1 MKELKDYLHLYL
13 GCQFVM
19 KINGTERLTAQMNF
33 GADALNASLDSKEPI
48 TPILILRPLSDMTQD
63 EADVIWGI
71 LDWNERITGVARIT
85 DIIREFDVI
94 EEDNDT
100 TSNAHWGYLC
110 KILPYLLKYGFDL
123 FGLIDAGLAID
134 KTTLKH
140 PVPDEAPKE
149 WEEQA
154 TKDYE
159 NGYESET
166 SAIDKFMVADE
177 AGEVYVWETKN
188 PEQDLFRHPIINL
201 TEKCHDLGWFD
212 TKRGYWV
219 DENGDSLGQCEWL
232 RLSPAPP
239 SGEDAGKGWIS
250 VEDRLPTEKD
260 ADENGKVLVYRNT
273 NEGQKGLSKSI
284 FDYFMV
290 KNCDS
295 DTVWQPLPPKP

>member
-1 MKELKDYLHLYL
+1 MKSKTADTDGTIIEFL
-13 GCQFVM
+13 
-19 KINGTERLTAQMNF
+19 NGSHSYEGVWF
-33 GADALNASLDSKEPI
+33 GDKHRTKEG
-48 TPILILRPLSDMTQD
+48 TYWWRKILRDYVESSQLQP
-63 EADVIWGI
+63 
-71 LDWNERITGVARIT
+71 
-85 DIIREFDVI
+85 
-94 EEDNDT
+94 
-100 TSNAHWGYLC
+100 
-110 KILPYLLKYGFDL
+110 
-123 FGLIDAGLAID
+123 
-134 KTTLKH
+134 

-177 AGEVYVWETKN
+177 AGEVYVWVKDEPSKDVNETFVCMI
-188 PEQDLFRHPIINL
+188 E
-201 TEKCHDLGWFD
+201 
-212 TKRGYWV
+212 KRGDGEVTQKPAYAQWLYSQWITEEGWKV
-219 DENGDSLGQCEWL
+219 IEW
-232 RLSPAPP
+232 LSPAPP

>member
-1 MKELKDYLHLYL
+1 MKSKTADTD
-13 GCQFVM
+13 
-19 KINGTERLTAQMNF
+19 GTIIEFMQGSHSYDGIWF
-33 GADALNASLDSKEPI
+33 GEPH
-48 TPILILRPLSDMTQD
+48 PILKGQFWWRTILREYLSS
-63 EADVIWGI
+63 GK
-71 LDWNERITGVARIT
+71 
-85 DIIREFDVI
+85 F
-94 EEDNDT
+94 
-100 TSNAHWGYLC
+100 H
-110 KILPYLLKYGFDL
+110 
-123 FGLIDAGLAID
+123 
-134 KTTLKH
+134 H

-166 SAIDKFMVADE
+166 SAIDKFVFADE

-239 SGEDAGKGWIS
+239 SGEDAGKGIGDLKQDLFDFFLWF
-250 VEDRLPTEKD
+250 R
-260 ADENGKVLVYRNT
+260 ENGDLYID
-273 NEGQKGLSKSI
+273 KSI
-284 FDYFMV
+284 ENMISIYIKTIHTNV
-290 KNCDS
+290 
-295 DTVWQPLPPKP
+295 